1 MKETSM
7 EIALGPVFY
16 HWSSERLAAFYE
28 TIAAEP
34 AIDRVYLGE
43 VVCGKRS
50 PLTEHALAAAAER
63 LIEAGK
69 TVVWSGLALPATVR
83 DRKAI
88 AALSQVPDLIEVNDV
103 SALLVREGPFVAG
116 PLLNAY
122 NEGTVEELARLGC
135 VRLCPNVELSLEAI
149 GEIAARRPGMEIEL
163 FAFGRLP
170 LALSGRCYHA
180 RSHGLHKDAC
190 QFVCDQDP
198 DGMTLRTLE
207 GEPFLAVNGV
217 QTQSYGIQMPD
228 FSVAELRTA
237 GVSALRLSPH
247 TGDMAAVARAFRA
260 YADNSLTAR
269 ELAENVRAVVSS
281 TPFVG
286 GYLHGQAG
294 VAPARFA

>member
-149 GEIAARRPGMEIEL
+149 SEIAARRPGMEIEL

-237 GVSALRLSPH
+237 GVNALRLSPH

>member
-1 MKETSM
+1 M
-7 EIALGPVFY
+7 EIALGPLLF
-16 HWSSERLAAFYE
+16 HWAPDRLAAFYE
-28 TIAAEP
+28 AIAAEP

-63 LIEAGK
+63 LAEAGK

-88 AALSQVPDLIEVNDV
+88 AALSQTPDLIEVNDV
-103 SALLVREGPFVAG
+103 SALPAREGPFVAG

-122 NEGTVEELARLGC
+122 NEGAVEELARLGC

-180 RSHGLHKDAC
+180 RSHGFHKDAC

-217 QTQSYGIQMPD
+217 QTLSYGIQMPD
-228 FSVAELRTA
+228 CSVAELRAA

-247 TGDMAAVARAFRA
+247 TGDMTAVARAFRA

-269 ELAENVRAVVSS
+269 ELAEDVGAVVSS
-281 TPFVG
+281 TPFVS

-294 VAPARFA
+294 IAPARFG

>member
-1 MKETSM
+1 M

-34 AIDRVYLGE
+34 TIDRVYLGE

-122 NEGTVEELARLGC
+122 NEGAVEELARLGC

-228 FSVAELRTA
+228 FSVAEMRTA

>member
-1 MKETSM
+1 M

-34 AIDRVYLGE
+34 TIDRVYLGE

-122 NEGTVEELARLGC
+122 NEGAVEELARLGC

-228 FSVAELRTA
+228 FSVAELRAA

>member
-122 NEGTVEELARLGC
+122 NEGAVEELARLGC
-135 VRLCPNVELSLEAI
+135 VRLCPNVELSLKAI

-217 QTQSYGIQMPD
+217 QTQSYGIQVPD
-228 FSVAELRTA
+228 FSVAELRAA
-237 GVSALRLSPH
+237 GVNALRLSPH

>member
-1 MKETSM
+1 M

-34 AIDRVYLGE
+34 TIDRVYLGE

-63 LIEAGK
+63 LIEGGK

-122 NEGTVEELARLGC
+122 NEGAVEELARLGC

-228 FSVAELRTA
+228 FSVAELRAA

>member
-122 NEGTVEELARLGC
+122 NEGAVEELARLGC

-237 GVSALRLSPH
+237 GVNALRLSPH

-269 ELAENVRAVVSS
+269 ELAEKVRAVVSS

>member
-1 MKETSM
+1 M

-122 NEGTVEELARLGC
+122 NEGAVEELARLGC

-228 FSVAELRTA
+228 FSVAELRAA

-269 ELAENVRAVVSS
+269 ELAENVRAVVSP

>member
-1 MKETSM
+1 M

-122 NEGTVEELARLGC
+122 NEGAVEELARLGC
-135 VRLCPNVELSLEAI
+135 VRLCPNVELSLKAI

-217 QTQSYGIQMPD
+217 QTQSYGIQVPD
-228 FSVAELRTA
+228 FSVAELRAA
-237 GVSALRLSPH
+237 GVNALRLSPH

>member
-1 MKETSM
+1 M

-50 PLTEHALAAAAER
+50 PLTEHALAATAER

-122 NEGTVEELARLGC
+122 NEGAVEELARLGC

-149 GEIAARRPGMEIEL
+149 GEIAARRPGMEIEF

-237 GVSALRLSPH
+237 GVNALRLSPH

-269 ELAENVRAVVSS
+269 ELAENVRAVVSP

>member
-34 AIDRVYLGE
+34 TIDRVYLGE

-122 NEGTVEELARLGC
+122 NEGAVEELARLGC

-228 FSVAELRTA
+228 FSVAELRAA

-269 ELAENVRAVVSS
+269 ELAENVRAVVSP

>member
-1 MKETSM
+1 M
-7 EIALGPVFY
+7 EIALGPLLF
-16 HWSSERLAAFYE
+16 HWSPDRISAFYD

-50 PLTEHALAAAAER
+50 PLTEHALAGAAER
-63 LIEAGK
+63 LTDAGK
-69 TVVWSGLALPATVR
+69 IVVWSGLALPATIR

-88 AALSQVPDLIEVNDV
+88 AALTRISDLIEINDV
-103 SALLVREGPFVAG
+103 SALLDREGPFVAG

-122 NEGTVEELARLGC
+122 NEGAVEELARLGC

-149 GEIAARRPGMEIEL
+149 GEIAARRPGLEIEL

-217 QTQSYGIQMPD
+217 QTLSHGVQLVDCPAS
-228 FSVAELRTA
+228 ELRAA
-237 GVSALRLSPH
+237 GVTALRLSPH
-247 TGDMAAVARAFRA
+247 SGDMAGVARAFRA
-260 YADNSLTAR
+260 YADDVLTIG
-269 ELAENVRAVVSS
+269 ELAEDVQTAAPGGV
-281 TPFVG
+281 FVG

-294 VAPARFA
+294 AAPLRSST

>member
-1 MKETSM
+1 M

-28 TIAAEP
+28 SIAAEP

-116 PLLNAY
+116 PLLNVY
-122 NEGTVEELARLGC
+122 NEGAVEELARLGC

>member
-1 MKETSM
+1 M
-7 EIALGPVFY
+7 EIALGPLLF
-16 HWSSERLAAFYE
+16 HWAPDRLAAFYE
-28 TIAAEP
+28 AIAAEP

-122 NEGTVEELARLGC
+122 NEGAVEELARLGC

-228 FSVAELRTA
+228 FSVAELRAA

-269 ELAENVRAVVSS
+269 ELAENVRAVVSP

>member
-34 AIDRVYLGE
+34 TIDRVYLGE

-122 NEGTVEELARLGC
+122 NEGAVEELARLGC

-237 GVSALRLSPH
+237 GVNALRLSPH

>member
-1 MKETSM
+1 M

-34 AIDRVYLGE
+34 TIDRVYLGE

-116 PLLNAY
+116 PLLNVY
-122 NEGTVEELARLGC
+122 NEGAVEELARLGC

-228 FSVAELRTA
+228 FSVTELRAA
-237 GVSALRLSPH
+237 GVNALRLSPH

>member
-122 NEGTVEELARLGC
+122 NEGAVEELARLGC

-228 FSVAELRTA
+228 FSVAELRAA

-269 ELAENVRAVVSS
+269 ELAENVRAVVSP

>member
-1 MKETSM
+1 M

-122 NEGTVEELARLGC
+122 NEGAVEELARLGC

>member
-1 MKETSM
+1 M